1 MTTLAPTSTSVTR
14 LGLFAY
20 ALAVFTIAADQISK
34 AWMLYGLHLIEYV
47 PIQILPIFRL
57 SLVWNKGFSFGL
69 MSGNSMARWGLFV
82 FSIGVAIALGLL
94 WARRTT
100 RWLSAL
106 ALGLIMGGAVGNAI
120 DRVRIGAVADFL
132 DFTQL
137 GFPWVFNV
145 ADSAITVGVILLL
158 LDSLLTKPVK
168 AG

>member
-69 MSGNSMARWGLFV
+69 MSGNSMARWGLFA

-100 RWLSAL
+100 RWLAAL
-106 ALGLIMGGAVGNAI
+106 ALGLIMGGRSAMRSTGCGSGRLPTFSTSPSWASP
-120 DRVRIGAVADFL
+120 GCSTWPTAPS
-132 DFTQL
+132 
-137 GFPWVFNV
+137 PW
-145 ADSAITVGVILLL
+145 A
-158 LDSLLTKPVK
+158 
-168 AG
+168 